1 MDAGID
7 AFMSAHIILPALDPE
22 PVPAT
27 LSRPILTGLLRGE
40 MKSQCNIWCWPIGS
54 GEVYGYRIDSKM
66 PPEVRAGVTPKVRAD
81 NPVGEWN
88 RFIIRMIGDRLT
100 VSLNGQTVIE
110 NAQLPGVP
118 KSGPIGFQHHGG
130 KEKDGSYN
138 NASALVQFRNVFI
151 RKL

>member
-1 MDAGID
+1 MDN
-7 AFMSAHIILPALDPE
+7 
-22 PVPAT
+22 
-27 LSRPILTGLLRGE
+27 
-40 MKSQCNIWCWPIGS
+40 Q
-54 GEVYGYRIDSKM
+54 M

-81 NPVGEWN
+81 KPVGEWN
-88 RFIIRMIGDRLT
+88 RFIIRMVGDRLT

-118 KSGPIGFQHHGG
+118 ASGPIGFQHHGG
-130 KEKDGSYN
+130 REKDGSYN